1 MKFRLLNEHAQA
13 PTKANTFDAG
23 WDLYSS
29 QLVSLPPG
37 GRELV
42 STGVAFDIPQG
53 YVGLIWPRSG
63 TASRSGIDVLGGVV
77 DSGYQGEVKVIL
89 INHDLNFSYT
99 AKAGARIAQ
108 IVFQPILM
116 TGMIEVE
123 DFENRTTRGDQG
135 FGSTGI

>member
-1 MKFRLLNEHAQA
+1 MNFKRLTETAHR
-13 PTKANTFDAG
+13 PTKSNTFDAG
-23 WDLYSS
+23 WDLYSD

-37 GRELV
+37 TRETV
-42 STGVAFDIPQG
+42 GTGIAFDVPQG

-63 TASRSGIDVLGGVV
+63 IASRSGIDVLGGVI

-89 INHDLNFSYT
+89 VNHDPSFSYT

-116 TGMIEVE
+116 GGMFEVE
-123 DFENRTTRGDQG
+123 EFSMRTTRGDSG